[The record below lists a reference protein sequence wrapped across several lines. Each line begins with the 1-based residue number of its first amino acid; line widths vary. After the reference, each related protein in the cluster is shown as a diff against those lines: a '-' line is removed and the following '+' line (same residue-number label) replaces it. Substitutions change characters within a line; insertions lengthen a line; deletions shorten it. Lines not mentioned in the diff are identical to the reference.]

1 MTGHLT
7 DVIDIVLCFVEVA
20 LTLSNVSMMYQTMRK
35 PNDIIVQIGNTE

>member
-20 LTLSNVSMMYQTMRK
+20 LTLSNVSMYQTMRK